1 MLQKLLW
8 LSAGVICGVGLSS
21 TFAHDVKTSKV
32 GFKILAVSLDD
43 ARERA
48 AENLKDSHFTS
59 NLSIDWSHVV
69 AVKRIDCED
78 ADSETDKYSCEATL
92 VHSI

>member
-21 TFAHDVKTSKV
+21 TFALDVKTSSVEFKV
-32 GFKILAVSLDD
+32 MAVSLDD

-48 AENLKDSHFTS
+48 VENLKDSGFTS
-59 NLSIDWSHVV
+59 NLSIDWTEVL
-69 AVKRIDCED
+69 AVKQIDCSD
-78 ADSETDKYSCEATL
+78 AVRDSESYSCKAVL